1 MIYHKSESSPP
12 DTKRPLHTCPNC
24 GSSNVDVSR
33 VDGNVDVPLNTTC
46 NRCGRRAVGDFGPL
60 VGQMTVVKA
69 GRGKVNDGMSGM
81 SGTNGGEGGR

>member
-1 MIYHKSESSPP
+1 MIYRKSESPAP
-12 DTKRPLHTCPNC
+12 DTKRPLHTCPDC

-33 VDGNVDVPLNTTC
+33 VDGNVDVPLSTTC

-69 GRGKVNDGMSGM
+69 GRGRVNDGMSDT
-81 SGTNGGEGGR
+81 SNSNGR

>member
-1 MIYHKSESSPP
+1 MIYRKSESPAP
-12 DTKRPLHTCPNC
+12 DIKRPLHTCPDC

-33 VDGNVDVPLNTTC
+33 VDGNVDVPLSTTC

-69 GRGKVNDGMSGM
+69 GRGKVNDGMDVSVGI
-81 SGTNGGEGGR
+81 SNSNGR

>member
-1 MIYHKSESSPP
+1 MIYNKSEHSPP
-12 DTKRPLHTCPNC
+12 TTTRPLHTCPNC

-60 VGQMTVVKA
+60 VGQMTVINA
-69 GRGKVNDGMSGM
+69 GRGKVDDGMG
-81 SGTNGGEGGR
+81 NGGKGKENG

>member
-1 MIYHKSESSPP
+1 MIYRKSENPTP
-12 DTKRPLHTCPNC
+12 DTKRPLHTCPDC

-33 VDGNVDVPLNTTC
+33 VDGNVDVPLSTTC

-69 GRGKVNDGMSGM
+69 GRGKINDGM
-81 SGTNGGEGGR
+81 GTNGGEDGR